1 MRWSPVQ
8 QAISSAQP
16 NEVTVK
22 IALVYNGITRD
33 MLLQG
38 PLDRTAECD
47 GPSTVAALCEALA
60 VHEHAVTLI
69 EANAAAYERL
79 RTSGVELVFN
89 VAEGIHGA
97 DREAQIPAMLEML
110 GIPYTGSGPLSLALC
125 LHKGKAKEIL
135 AYHGIPTPAFQVL
148 QHPHEPLSE
157 TLAFPLILKLLHEGS
172 SMGLSYDSIVETP
185 QALVARARYL
195 MQTYGQPV
203 LVEQFIDGREFTV
216 SILGNTPAR
225 TLPVIEV
232 LFQGPRPI
240 TLFQPDDDVIRLLA
254 QVHHQ
259 RLACPLA
266 FQLSA
271 NHERA
276 LVQTEDGAVLEIP
289 VALTRSVC
297 PADIPAT
304 LATVLQETAL
314 RAFHALE
321 CRDWCRVDLRVGVD
335 GIPQVLELNPIAGL
349 DPACWFPRSAR
360 AAGMDYPTL
369 MQTILEIACQRYG
382 LQGRPRCLGHST
394 VKTEGASRV
403 WR

>member
-1 MRWSPVQ
+1 
-8 QAISSAQP
+8 
-16 NEVTVK
+16 
-22 IALVYNGITRD
+22 
-33 MLLQG
+33 
-38 PLDRTAECD
+38 
-47 GPSTVAALCEALA
+47 
-60 VHEHAVTLI
+60 
-69 EANAAAYERL
+69 
-79 RTSGVELVFN
+79 
-89 VAEGIHGA
+89 
-97 DREAQIPAMLEML
+97 MLEML

-157 TLAFPLILKLLHEGS
+157 ALAFPLILKLLHEGS

-203 LVEQFIDGREFTV
+203 LVERFVDGREFTV
-216 SILGNTPAR
+216 PILGNTPAR

-232 LFQGPRPI
+232 LFQGPRNI
-240 TLFQPDDDVIRLLA
+240 TLFQPDDDVIRMLA

-259 RLACPLA
+259 RLASPLA
-266 FQLSA
+266 FRLSA

-276 LVQTEDGAVLEIP
+276 LVQTEDGGVLEIP
-289 VALTRSVC
+289 VALTRAVC

-321 CRDWCRVDLRVGVD
+321 CRDWCRVDMRVGAD

-360 AAGMDYPTL
+360 VAGMDYPTL
-369 MQTILEIACQRYG
+369 MQTILDVACQRYG
-382 LQGRPRCLGHST
+382 LQGRPRCIGHMHS
-394 VKTEGASRV
+394 
-403 WR
+403 

>member
-1 MRWSPVQ
+1 
-8 QAISSAQP
+8 
-16 NEVTVK
+16 VK
-22 IALVYNGITRD
+22 IALVYNGVTRD

-47 GPSTVAALCEALA
+47 GPHTVAALREALA
-60 VHEHAVTLI
+60 VHGHAVTLI
-69 EANAAAYERL
+69 EANEEAYERL
-79 RTSGVELVFN
+79 RTSGVEVVFN
-89 VAEGIHGA
+89 VAEGIRGA

-110 GIPYTGSGPLSLALC
+110 GVPYTGSGPLSLALC

-135 AYHGIPTPAFQVL
+135 SYHGIPTPTFQIL

-157 TLAFPLILKLLHEGS
+157 ALAFPLIVKLLHEGS

-185 QALVARARYL
+185 QALVAHAIYL
-195 MQTYGQPV
+195 MQTYSQPV

-216 SILGNTPAR
+216 PILGNTPAR

-232 LFQGPRPI
+232 LFQGPHNI
-240 TLFQPDDDVIRLLA
+240 TLFQPDDDVIHMLA
-254 QVHHQ
+254 QVHQQ
-259 RLACPLA
+259 RLASPLA
-266 FQLSA
+266 FRLSA
-271 NHERA
+271 NQERA
-276 LVQTEDGAVLEIP
+276 LVQTEDGGVLEIP
-289 VALTRSVC
+289 VALTKSVC

-304 LATVLQETAL
+304 LATLLRDTAI

-321 CRDWCRVDLRVGVD
+321 CRDWCRVDMRVGAD

-369 MQTILEIACQRYG
+369 MQTILDLACQRYG
-382 LQGRPRCLGHST
+382 L
-394 VKTEGASRV
+394 
-403 WR
+403 